1 MIAYLWEGTLSM
13 RFLALVLGIITV
25 VCVTMVGA
33 ISGMMGQVPERSFLR
48 ILGHYL
54 AHKDFAQGLS
64 RVEAREGLRHVRH
77 RLGFSAISLLVGA
90 VIAGGMG
97 GILRSQV
104 GYGAAA
110 TLAVIAL
117 NVFIIR
123 AMFAGWIKRLG
134 RPPR

>member
-1 MIAYLWEGTLSM
+1 M
-13 RFLALVLGIITV
+13 RFLALVPGIITV

-33 ISGMMGQVPERSFLR
+33 MTGMMGQVPERSFLR

-54 AHKDFAQGLS
+54 AHKDFSQGLS
-64 RVEAREGLRHVRH
+64 RLEAREGLGRLHR
-77 RLGFSAISLLVGA
+77 RLGLAAIALLVGA
-90 VIAGGMG
+90 AIAGGIG
-97 GILRSQV
+97 WLLRSQV

-110 TLAVIAL
+110 TLAIVAL